1 MDEEA
6 SQQKVAQQHTAV
18 SADDSNSAKWMLLV
32 EDFRKRQRLCSK
44 RFRENRKRRAQETL
58 DLLIEA
64 RELNKQ
70 LKDEIYKLQVEKVVL
85 ELALV
90 KRFRAIQKQQ
100 QQQQP
105 STGPAGQDDDF
116 KVV

>member
-100 QQQQP
+100 QQQP